1 MSATESKTETDQ
13 RGKRK
18 ERVGKVVSDKMQST
32 VVVEV
37 ERIFAHP
44 LYKKYI
50 KRRKKYM
57 VDDDKHRCGIGDTVR
72 IVETRPVSKTKRW
85 RIAAVLERAK

>member
-1 MSATESKTETDQ
+1 MSGTESKTETDT

-57 VDDDKHRCGIGDTVR
+57 VDDDKNRCGVGDTVR